1 MGISSEN
8 IKPFDTNLELRMS
21 NLANG
26 RVILKCNNSILVQN
40 SFSSLYSNFILNLYM
55 VYDFNNWPHNPTNS
69 FPLKNFF
76 KQTAKVVRNAMKTK
90 FTNNG

>member
-8 IKPFDTNLELRMS
+8 IKLFDTNLEPIMY

-40 SFSSLYSNFILNLYM
+40 FCLVQSN
-55 VYDFNNWPHNPTNS
+55 
-69 FPLKNFF
+69 
-76 KQTAKVVRNAMKTK
+76 
-90 FTNNG
+90 